1 MAQRGSSG
9 APGRSDPSE
18 DETKQKRDFTI
29 WFLLVALFSVW
40 LFNVWLDQ
48 SLDIVASQTVDFPA
62 LQKKATT
69 LVAI

>member
-9 APGRSDPSE
+9 APGRSDPSK
-18 DETKQKRDFTI
+18 DDTKQKRDFTI
-29 WFLLVALFSVW
+29 WFLLVPLFFVW
-40 LFNVWLDQ
+40 LFNAWLDQ
-48 SLDIVASQTVDFPA
+48 SLDIVANHTDDFPA